1 MTLVCFHKEAIR
13 YKAAAGVGNMMHYL
27 NKVYILK
34 VLFLYRMQDELT
46 LSMLAWLSRMMEAW
60 ASRSN
65 TVRSAFLE

>member
-1 MTLVCFHKEAIR
+1 MTIVCFQKEALR
-13 YKAAAGVGNMMHYL
+13 CKAAAGVRNVTHYL